1 MRVVNVFVWRFVSDT
16 SDERKLTHAVTYNE
30 QDYTD
35 EAILE
40 NAFEMF
46 NIWDETS
53 SPVVQEYREAGNPSL
68 SVGDIVVIND
78 NWYKCKAT
86 GWEEL
91 DLGWDED

>member
-1 MRVVNVFVWRFVSDT
+1 MRVVNVLVWRFVSDT

-30 QDYTD
+30 EDYTD

-68 SVGDIVVIND
+68 SVGDVVVID
-78 NWYKCKAT
+78 AKRYECKRM
-86 GWEEL
+86 GWEEV
-91 DLGWDED
+91 